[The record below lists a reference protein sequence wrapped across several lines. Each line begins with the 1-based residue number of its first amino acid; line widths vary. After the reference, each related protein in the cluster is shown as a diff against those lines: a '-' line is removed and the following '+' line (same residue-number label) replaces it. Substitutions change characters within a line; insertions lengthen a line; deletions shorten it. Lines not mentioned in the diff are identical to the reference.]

1 MDKLAAFAAPAIVF
15 LIMLHGWLN
24 DVELFSAFLA
34 GAKEGVDS
42 ALGIIPALVALIT
55 AVGVFSASG
64 ALDIITGFLSPT
76 AARLSIPAEVIPLAL
91 IRPISGSG
99 SLVVLNDILSRF
111 GADSFIGRAASVMQG
126 STETTF
132 YTMAVYFGAVSVKD
146 TRHTAAAAVLADM
159 VSFAAAIFFV
169 RLFFGYRV

>member
-1 MDKLAAFAAPAIVF
+1 MDKLAAFAAPAVVLAI
-15 LIMLHGWLN
+15 IIYGWLN
-24 DVELFSAFLA
+24 GVELFSAFLA
-34 GAKEGVDS
+34 GAKEGIDS

-64 ALDIITGFLSPT
+64 ALDIIT
-76 AARLSIPAEVIPLAL
+76 AAAAPFAERVGIPAELLPLAL

-99 SLVVLNDILSRF
+99 SLVVLNDILTRF

-132 YTMAVYFGAVSVKD
+132 YTMAVYFGAISVKKLRY
-146 TRHTAAAAVLADM
+146 TVAAAVLADLA
-159 VSFAAAIFFV
+159 SFAAAIFFV
-169 RLFFGYRV
+169 RLFFGY

>member
-1 MDKLAAFAAPAIVF
+1 MDKLAAFAPPAVVLAI
-15 LIMLHGWLN
+15 IIYGWLN
-24 DVELFSAFLA
+24 GVELFSTFLA
-34 GAKEGVDS
+34 GAKEGINS

-64 ALDIITGFLSPT
+64 ALDIIT
-76 AARLSIPAEVIPLAL
+76 AAAAPLAERVGIPAELLPLAL

-99 SLVVLNDILSRF
+99 SLVVLNDILTRF

-132 YTMAVYFGAVSVKD
+132 YTVAVYFGAISVKNLRY
-146 TRHTAAAAVLADM
+146 TVAAAVLADL

-169 RLFFGYRV
+169 RLFFGY